1 MKTVTRFTANKHP
14 GQILLFMA
22 TLAIP
27 MLVIVSGCG
36 EYKRLTNDPPKINSF
51 TVPNEV
57 QYGDTVE
64 FRVRVFDPEDDTLT
78 YEWEVSDGTL
88 ILETGPEVQWTA
100 PPLPIDPVVPPIG
113 ISVKVY
119 VRDGISEENVSKS
132 ASVLVFS
139 KAYRV
144 AQTLSGAYELTRYEV
159 RGDRL
164 EVTGT
169 LRLTTTTFSQ
179 QQSEQEV
186 VGEVLETISD
196 DFLSG
201 AYELIEPFD
210 ARKGTIQWAPD
221 GGSNPSLSTY
231 TWDGKHFSLFW
242 PSTGVSAVYQKQN

>member
-1 MKTVTRFTANKHP
+1 MKIVTRFTANNQL

-22 TLAIP
+22 TFAIP
-27 MLVIVSGCG
+27 LLMLASGCS
-36 EYKRLTNDPPKINSF
+36 EVERLRNDPPKITSL

-57 QYGDTVE
+57 HYGDTVE
-64 FRVRVFDPEDDTLT
+64 FRVRTFDPEDDTLT
-78 YEWEVSDGTL
+78 YEWEVSGGTL

-100 PPLPIDPVVPPIG
+100 PPLPIDPVVPPVG
-113 ISVKVY
+113 ISVRVY

-132 ASVLVFS
+132 APVLVFS

-159 RGDRL
+159 RGNRL
-164 EVTGT
+164 EITGT
-169 LRLTTTTFSQ
+169 LRLTPTTFSQ
-179 QQSEQEV
+179 QQTEQEV
-186 VGEVLETISD
+186 VGEVPETISD

-210 ARKGTIQWAPD
+210 ARKGTIQWTPN

-242 PSTGVSAVYQKQN
+242 PGTGVSAVYQKQN

>member
-1 MKTVTRFTANKHP
+1 MNIFSRCKPLTTYVVACTMIAIVT
-14 GQILLFMA
+14 
-22 TLAIP
+22 
-27 MLVIVSGCG
+27 GCG
-36 EYKRLTNDPPKINSF
+36 EYKKLTNDPPKINSL

-78 YEWEVSDGTL
+78 YEWEVSGGTL

-119 VRDGISEENVSKS
+119 VRDGISEENVQKS
-132 ASVLVFS
+132 ASILVFS

-159 RGDRL
+159 RGDRQ

-179 QQSEQEV
+179 QQAEQEI
-186 VGEVLETISD
+186 VGEVLETVSD
-196 DFLSG
+196 DFSSG

-210 ARKGTIQWAPD
+210 ARKGTIQWTPD
-221 GGSNPSLSTY
+221 GASNPSLSSY
-231 TWDGKHFSLFW
+231 TWDGKLLSLFW
-242 PSTGVSAVYQKQN
+242 PSTGVGAVYQKQN

>member
-1 MKTVTRFTANKHP
+1 MDIFSRRK
-14 GQILLFMA
+14 L
-22 TLAIP
+22 LAIYVVACA
-27 MLVIVSGCG
+27 MIAIVTGCG
-36 EYKRLTNDPPKINSF
+36 EYRKLTNDPPKINSF

-78 YEWEVSDGTL
+78 YEWEVSGGTL

-132 ASVLVFS
+132 ASILVFS

-159 RGDRL
+159 RGNL
-164 EVTGT
+164 QEVTGT

-179 QQSEQEV
+179 QQAEQEI
-186 VGEVLETISD
+186 VGEVLETVSD
-196 DFLSG
+196 DFSSG

-210 ARKGTIQWAPD
+210 ERKGTIQWTPD
-221 GGSNPSLSTY
+221 GASNPSLSSY
-231 TWDGKHFSLFW
+231 TWDGKLLSLFW
-242 PSTGVSAVYQKQN
+242 PSTGVGAVYQKQN

>member
-1 MKTVTRFTANKHP
+1 MDIFSRRKLLTTYVVACAMIAIVT
-14 GQILLFMA
+14 
-22 TLAIP
+22 
-27 MLVIVSGCG
+27 GCG
-36 EYKRLTNDPPKINSF
+36 EYRKLTNDPPKINSF

-78 YEWEVSDGTL
+78 YEWEVSGGTL

-132 ASVLVFS
+132 ASILVFS

-159 RGDRL
+159 RGNL
-164 EVTGT
+164 QEVTGT

-179 QQSEQEV
+179 QQAEQEI
-186 VGEVLETISD
+186 VGEVLETVSD
-196 DFLSG
+196 DFSSG

-210 ARKGTIQWAPD
+210 ERKGTIQWTPD
-221 GGSNPSLSTY
+221 RASNPSLSSY
-231 TWDGKHFSLFW
+231 TWDGKLLSLFW
-242 PSTGVSAVYQKQN
+242 PSTGVGAVYQKQN

>member
-1 MKTVTRFTANKHP
+1 MDIFSRRK
-14 GQILLFMA
+14 L
-22 TLAIP
+22 LAIYVVACA
-27 MLVIVSGCG
+27 MIAIVTGCG
-36 EYKRLTNDPPKINSF
+36 EYRKLTNDPPKINSF

-78 YEWEVSDGTL
+78 YEWEVSGGTL

-132 ASVLVFS
+132 ASILVFS

-159 RGDRL
+159 RGNL
-164 EVTGT
+164 QEVTGT

-179 QQSEQEV
+179 QQAEQEI
-186 VGEVLETISD
+186 VGEVLETVSD
-196 DFLSG
+196 DFSSG

-210 ARKGTIQWAPD
+210 ERKGTIQWAPD
-221 GGSNPSLSTY
+221 RASNPSLSSY
-231 TWDGKHFSLFW
+231 TWDGKLLSLFW
-242 PSTGVSAVYQKQN
+242 PSTGVGAVYQKQN

>member
-1 MKTVTRFTANKHP
+1 MKVFSHYKLFTIYVVACA
-14 GQILLFMA
+14 ILA
-22 TLAIP
+22 
-27 MLVIVSGCG
+27 IVSGCG

-132 ASVLVFS
+132 ASILVFS

-159 RGDRL
+159 RGNRL
-164 EVTGT
+164 DLTGT

-210 ARKGTIQWAPD
+210 ARKGTIQWTPN